1 MRCYHVEAEVCEL
14 RPGRDNHPR
23 PPPHPASRVD
33 PLAGE
38 GAEEGPWNQS
48 QLPQVCDFTGLKL
61 FAQVC
66 WDCRPEVG
74 EEPTSSQ
81 GKSQWEKVG
90 WQG

>member
-1 MRCYHVEAEVCEL
+1 MRYPLSQSLSRGYLAHEVGEAAADA
-14 RPGRDNHPR
+14 PKG
-23 PPPHPASRVD
+23 
-33 PLAGE
+33 GGG